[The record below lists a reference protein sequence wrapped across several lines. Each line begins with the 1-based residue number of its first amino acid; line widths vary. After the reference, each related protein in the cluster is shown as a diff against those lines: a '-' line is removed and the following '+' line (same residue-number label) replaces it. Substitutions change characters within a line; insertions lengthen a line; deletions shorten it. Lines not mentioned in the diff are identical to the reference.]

1 MFNGRENPKHICV
14 VIFCD
19 IVQGE
24 EDIAWCIHN
33 QTKGHYTQTN
43 YWTDEE
49 IQRMLCDVYLSAVN
63 TWRG

>member
-1 MFNGRENPKHICV
+1 MAEKIPNICV
-14 VIFCD
+14 CTCICD

-24 EDIAWCIHN
+24 EDTAWCIHK
-33 QTKGHYTQTN
+33 QTKRHYTQTN